1 MTPQTATSFGG
12 FKVQGGTPQ
21 TARKIIDDARAVEAA
36 GAFSVVV
43 ECVPNCVT
51 SQMKREI
58 TIPILG
64 IGAGPDADCQVLVTQ
79 DLLDMYSNFKP
90 KFVKHFAHVRA
101 AMVEGLNQFHAE
113 TLSGAFPTSEYCFN
127 KQVEIPPA
135 ADK

>member
-1 MTPQTATSFGG
+1 
-12 FKVQGGTPQ
+12 
-21 TARKIIDDARAVEAA
+21 
-36 GAFSVVV
+36 
-43 ECVPNCVT
+43 
-51 SQMKREI
+51 MKREI

-101 AMVEGLNQFHAE
+101 ARVEGLNQFHAE
-113 TLSGAFPTSEYCFN
+113 TLSGEFPTSEYCFN